1 MRAKR
6 LRIIVALLPAAV
18 LVGGVASGQDWHQG
32 RGRLE
37 GTITSAKG
45 EPIVGATVSLR
56 YQGAGPDLKTDK
68 KGRWAILGLVGGSW
82 DVDVSAPGF
91 QPRKVSINVS
101 EINRNQPV
109 NLSLEP
115 EAKQEAPHTEVQV
128 GGKTISKEAA
138 AAIEKGNAASKA
150 KNYAEAEESYL
161 KALPELPENPS
172 LLSNLA
178 LNYYFDNKPEQA
190 LGFARKLAAVDP
202 KNTTAWL
209 MIAELELQKG
219 NLEAGQEAM
228 AKVPDENISS
238 PEPYMNLGILS
249 YNKKKLTE
257 ADDAF
262 TKAIAK
268 KPDLAQA
275 YYYRGLERYQ
285 AKRIADA
292 RADLQKSIELDP
304 SGKDAETAKEILKT
318 MK

>member
-1 MRAKR
+1 MRARR
-6 LRIIVALLPAAV
+6 LGIALLTAAA
-18 LVGGVASGQDWHQG
+18 LAGGIASGQDWHMG
-32 RGRLE
+32 RGRVE
-37 GTITSAKG
+37 GMVTDPAG
-45 EPIVGATVSLR
+45 QPIVGATIALR
-56 YQGAGPDLKTDK
+56 YEGSGPDLKSDK
-68 KGRWAILGLVGGSW
+68 KGRWAILGVVGGSW
-82 DVDVSAPGF
+82 QVDISAPGF
-91 QPRKVSINVS
+91 QPRKISINVS

-115 EAKQEAPHTEVQV
+115 EAKQEATRTEVRV

-161 KALPELPENPS
+161 KALPELPDEPS

-190 LGFARKLAAVDP
+190 LGFARKVAAVDP
-202 KNTTAWL
+202 KSTTAWL

-238 PEPYMNLGILS
+238 PEPFMNLGILS
-249 YNKKKLTE
+249 YNKKKLAE

-275 YYYRGLERYQ
+275 FYYRGLERYQ
-285 AKRIADA
+285 AKRISDA
-292 RADLQKSIELDP
+292 KADLQKSIELDP
-304 SGKDAETAKEILKT
+304 SGKDSETAKEILKT